1 MTESAE
7 PAGCTCPPLAAL
19 LTAYADGDEVP
30 CAVHRPVSRPA
41 ASSLALND
49 DRELIGRIR
58 GALGPGER
66 FRSDSTDP
74 LD

>member
-1 MTESAE
+1 MTE
-7 PAGCTCPPLAAL
+7 PASCTCPTLAEL
-19 LTAYADGDEVP
+19 LTAYAGGDEVP
-30 CAVHRPVSRPA
+30 CAVHRPVSRSA
-41 ASSLALND
+41 TSSIALNND
-49 DRELIGRIR
+49 PALIGRIR